1 MAAVR
6 LGSASLAAK
15 TFEWGKKVR
24 RKLVRLELTG
34 HLLVGA
40 AAAAFSATPGY
51 AQTAPAADASDSE
64 VGQEIVVS
72 GYRRSLEE
80 AIDMKR
86 ETIGFSD
93 SIVATDIADFPEQ
106 NLSEALQ
113 RVPGVTIER
122 DKGLGTRVNVRGL
135 PTEFTFVSINKL
147 ATASGSGG
155 RDVEFDIFAS
165 ELIQSVTVQKS
176 PTAADEEGGIAGSVY
191 IRTARPFDNPGLR
204 LVGSAEGA
212 YNSISE
218 KVDPNFSFLASN
230 TFGDFGVLVSVAKQQ
245 RTNRTD
251 SNSGI
256 NFRPISRWTDKAGAN
271 RNQAIA
277 VLARDAGVTFTDD
290 LKNRIVFLD
299 KVGDRVYQND
309 QDRLGVSGSVQYQP
323 SDSFNLAFDAFV
335 GSYDTV
341 EDEYDAAGYSA
352 SSNSTLETIHEFDA
366 TALADDG
373 IIVLRDVSYTNT
385 QHEFLSKQYLNET
398 DYRQFGGEMNWQVG
412 NWKINAL
419 GGYSGAK
426 KILDFANLKHVAYAP
441 SRTRYTE
448 DGGETIPSANP
459 RTIDMYDAPGSYL
472 FEAYETTRE
481 RIKDDKYAAQIDISR
496 AFDSSVLKRFNF
508 GGRYTNKTNEREYGE
523 EKIQGPTRGSTAY
536 VNKRTLADNP
546 LQSVTEITGGKA
558 YQARDL
564 DWAQVS
570 NDYARDFFRPDDFV
584 TPFDDGQYYKVREET
599 IAGYAMVDFEFD
611 VSAPVFV
618 NLGGRYL
625 RTTVRSEGFHQ
636 VQNPNGTTG
645 YTDAPVSS
653 EGSYEKFL
661 PALNAHAELT
671 DSLFLRAAA
680 SQTLIRPALTDL
692 AYKRT
697 ASWNSFRF
705 TDGNPNLKPTFAD
718 QWEVGVEK
726 YLGGGGILAAS
737 YFWKKI
743 KGVVQSELTGVVEG
757 VTKYN
762 ANGTIDGVYDF
773 DVYQPV
779 NAEGSYTVSGVEL
792 NAVVPFG
799 MFADWLDGFGVNAN
813 VTFLDSSL
821 SGESDLDIATS
832 PIGLADSTYNAT
844 VFYDKGPLSLRVSY
858 NRKGA
863 YVERIERNMYPV
875 YRDAYGQFDIAAS
888 YQLTPNFRVELQ
900 GINVGNAKTTGYTM
914 DRAFPTTYEFS
925 GSRISL
931 GVRAQF

>member
-1 MAAVR
+1 MNRKFRYLDRMTHLLLGAAV
-6 LGSASLAAK
+6 AALAAAP
-15 TFEWGKKVR
+15 
-24 RKLVRLELTG
+24 
-34 HLLVGA
+34 A
-40 AAAAFSATPGY
+40 A
-51 AQTAPAADASDSE
+51 AQTAPAPAADEADAGE
-64 VGQEIVVS
+64 EIVVT
-72 GYRRSLEE
+72 GYSRSLEE
-80 AIDMKR
+80 AIQMKR

-122 DKGLGTRVNVRGL
+122 EKGLGTRVNVRGL
-135 PTEFTFVSINKL
+135 PSEFTFVSINKL

-176 PTAADEEGGIAGSVY
+176 PTAADEEGGIAGSVS

-204 LVGSAEGA
+204 VVGSAEGA

-256 NFRPISRWTDKAGAN
+256 NFRPIARWTDRTGAN

-277 VLARDAGVTFTDD
+277 VLARDAGVTFTND

-309 QDRLGVSGSVQYQP
+309 QDRLGLSGSIQYKP
-323 SDSFNLAFDAFV
+323 SESFSLAFDAFV

-366 TALADDG
+366 TTLADDG

-385 QHEFLSKQYLNET
+385 QHEFLSKEYLNET
-398 DYRQFGGEMNWQVG
+398 DYRQFGSEMNWETG

-419 GGYSGAK
+419 GGYSGARK
-426 KILDFANLKHVAYAP
+426 TLDFSNLKHVAYAP

-448 DGGETIPSANP
+448 NGGETIPSANP
-459 RTIDMYDAPGSYL
+459 RTIDMYNAPASYL

-481 RIKDDKYAAQIDISR
+481 RIKDDKYAAQLDVSYQ
-496 AFDSSVLKRFNF
+496 FDSSVLKRLNF

-536 VNKRTLADNP
+536 VNRRTLADSP
-546 LQSVTEITGGKA
+546 LKKVTDIVGGKA

-564 DWAQVS
+564 DWAQIS
-570 NDYARDFFRPDDFV
+570 NEYARDFFRPDGFV
-584 TPFDDGQYYKVREET
+584 TPFGDANYYKVKEET
-599 IAGYAMVDFEFD
+599 LAGYGMVDFEFD
-611 VSAPVFV
+611 VSVPLFV

-625 RTTVRSEGFHQ
+625 RTTIRSEGFHQ
-636 VQNPNGTTG
+636 IQNPNGTTG
-645 YTDAPVSS
+645 LTPAPVSS
-653 EGSYEKFL
+653 EGRYDKFL
-661 PALNAHAELT
+661 PSFNAHAELT
-671 DSLFLRAAA
+671 ETLYLRAAA

-697 ASWNSFRF
+697 ASWNDFRF
-705 TDGNPNLKPTFAD
+705 TDGNPNLKPTYAD

-726 YLGGGGILAAS
+726 YLGRGGILAAS

-743 KGVVQSELTGVVEG
+743 KGVVQNELTGTVPD

-799 MFADWLDGFGVNAN
+799 MFADWADGFGVNAN

-821 SGESDLDIATS
+821 TGESDLDIETS
-832 PIGLADSTYNAT
+832 PIGLAGNTYNAT
-844 VFYDKGPLSLRVSY
+844 IFYDKGPLSLRVSY

-863 YVERIERNMYPV
+863 YVERIERNIYPV

-888 YQLTPNFRVELQ
+888 YQLTPNFRAELQ
-900 GINVGNAKTTGYTM
+900 GINIGNEKTTGYTM
-914 DRAFPTTYEFS
+914 DPSFPTTYEFS

>member
-1 MAAVR
+1 MIMH
-6 LGSASLAAK
+6 
-15 TFEWGKKVR
+15 
-24 RKLVRLELTG
+24 RKFSHTARAT
-34 HLLVGA
+34 HLLMGVAIA
-40 AAAAFSATPGY
+40 ALTATAAS
-51 AQTAPAADASDSE
+51 AQTAPAEETAAEDAGE
-64 VGQEIVVS
+64 EIVVS

-86 ETIGFSD
+86 NTIGFSD

-135 PTEFTFVSINKL
+135 PSEFTFVSINKL

-176 PTAADEEGGIAGSVY
+176 PTAADEEGGIAGSVS
-191 IRTARPFDNPGLR
+191 IRTARPFDAPGLR
-204 LVGSAEGA
+204 LIGSAEGA

-245 RTNRTD
+245 RSNRTD

-256 NFRPISRWTDKAGAN
+256 NFRPISRWTDRAGTN

-277 VLARDAGVTFTDD
+277 VLQRDAGITFTDAM
-290 LKNRIVFLD
+290 KNQVVFLD

-309 QDRLGVSGSVQYQP
+309 QDRLGLSGSVQYKP
-323 SDSFNLAFDAFV
+323 SNNFSLAFDAFL
-335 GSYDTV
+335 GSYDTA

-352 SSNSTLETIHEFDA
+352 SSNSTLERIHEFDA
-366 TALADDG
+366 TTLSSAG
-373 IIVLRDVSYTNT
+373 IVVLRDVSYTNT
-385 QHEFLSKQYLNET
+385 QHEFLSKEYLNET
-398 DYRQFGGEMNWQVG
+398 DYRQFGGEMNWETG
-412 NWKINAL
+412 NWKLNVL
-419 GGYSGAK
+419 GGYSGARK
-426 KILDFANLKHVAYAP
+426 TLDNANLKHVAYAP
-441 SRTRYTE
+441 SRTHYTE
-448 DGGETIPSANP
+448 TGGETIPSDNP
-459 RTIDMYDAPGSYL
+459 RTIDMYNAPGAYR

-481 RIKDDKYAAQIDISR
+481 QIKDDKYAAQIDLSYQ
-496 AFDSSVLKRFNF
+496 FETPVLKRFNVGARF
-508 GGRYTNKTNEREYGE
+508 TDKTNEREYGE

-536 VNKRTLADNP
+536 VNVRTLADSP
-546 LQSVTEITGGKA
+546 LTNVTDIVGGKA
-558 YQARDL
+558 YQARNL
-564 DWAQVS
+564 SWAQIS

-584 TPFDDGQYYKVREET
+584 TPFNDGQYYRVKEET
-599 IAGYAMVDFEFD
+599 IAGYAMVDLEFD
-611 VSAPVFV
+611 VSFPIYV
-618 NLGGRYL
+618 NLGGRYV
-625 RTTVRSEGFHQ
+625 RTRVRSEGFHQ
-636 VQNPNGTTG
+636 VQNPDGTTG
-645 YTDAPVSS
+645 YTDASIAS
-653 EGSYEKFL
+653 EGSYQKFL
-661 PALNAHAELT
+661 PSFNTHAELT
-671 DSLFLRAAA
+671 DSLILRAAA

-697 ASWNSFRF
+697 ASWNDFRF
-705 TDGNPNLKPTFAD
+705 TDGNPNLKPTYAD

-726 YLGGGGILAAS
+726 YLGGRGILAAS

-743 KGVVQSELTGVVEG
+743 KGVVQNQLTGVVPD

-792 NAVVPFG
+792 NAVLPFSMIAG
-799 MFADWLDGFGVNAN
+799 WLDGFGVNAN

-821 SGESDLDIATS
+821 TGQSDLDIPTS
-832 PIGLADSTYNAT
+832 PIGLSDNTYNAT
-844 VFYDKGPLSLRVSY
+844 LFYEKGPLSLRVSY

-888 YQLTPNFRVELQ
+888 YQLTRNFRVELQ
-900 GINVGNAKTTGYTM
+900 GINVGNEKTTGYTM
-914 DRAFPTTYEFS
+914 DPAFPTTYEFS